1 MKISATCSGGF
12 SGQPECY
19 AIDTARIGNGK
30 AIEELLQSLDFAAL
44 PPPAIGA
51 DMQRWE
57 VVIDDGKGA
66 RKVAFVEDG
75 SSESAPWQLLISE
88 LRASA

>member
-19 AIDTARIGNGK
+19 DIDTARIGNGK
-30 AIEELLQSLDFAAL
+30 AIEELLQNLDFTP

-57 VVIDDGKGA
+57 VVIDDGKA
-66 RKVAFVEDG
+66 PRKVAFVDDG
-75 SSESAPWQLLISE
+75 STESAPWQLLISE